1 MNNCGN
7 TTVVLSRLNV
17 QRREIMKLKGKR
29 FVEPEEVETQI
40 FDWGTMKWLSE
51 PNVTNAERF
60 SFEVVIIQPG
70 KGVMKH
76 NHPIIE
82 EVIYVVSG
90 EGEQMVADERRQ
102 IKTGTLVH
110 IPPNIYHETINTGW
124 EPMKL
129 VVIYAPPSSGP
140 E

>member
-1 MNNCGN
+1 
-7 TTVVLSRLNV
+7 
-17 QRREIMKLKGKR
+17 MKLEGRR
-29 FVEPEEVETQI
+29 FVEPEEVETQL
-40 FDWGTMKWLSE
+40 FDWGIMKWLSE

-60 SFEVVIIQPG
+60 SCEVVIIQPG

-76 NHPIIE
+76 NHPSIE

-102 IKTGTLVH
+102 VKTGTLVH

-129 VVIYAPPSSGP
+129 IVIYAPPGSGA
-140 E
+140 EYSKAG